1 MFQRHKRTC
10 QIQHLCSLTTR
21 MPLVK
26 EKNRIQT
33 IIQYLVR
40 DFNEP
45 ATVRLF
51 FRALVLLTFVK
62 ILMVWPFSH
71 SVMNHHN
78 ITLPRSW
85 FGKIILAPSFL
96 ANDNVDIFF
105 ASALVFLVVAFFLSP
120 TYFTTGLFF
129 WLTFNL
135 YIVYLPFANGA
146 DLVLF
151 MLALW
156 CIPIAM
162 KPQFKSEIGSMIQK
176 TCHNTAIM
184 LCQLQV
190 IFIYL
195 VSGWDKLTSDAWR
208 SGEAIDYV
216 VHLRNLYNP
225 MFAGMFED
233 PGLQMVLSWMTILFE
248 LAFVALVWFRK
259 TRIPILIIGIFF
271 HLFIWIV
278 MSLPD
283 FAITMII
290 SYILFLK
297 DTDYHRFPESV
308 KRLLL

>member
-1 MFQRHKRTC
+1 
-10 QIQHLCSLTTR
+10 
-21 MPLVK
+21 MPLGK
-26 EKNRIQT
+26 ERNSVQSAV
-33 IIQYLVR
+33 QYLVR
-40 DFNEP
+40 DFNDP
-45 ATVRLF
+45 ATARLF

-62 ILMVWPFSH
+62 ILILWPFSH
-71 SVMNHHN
+71 SVMNHRS

-85 FGKIILAPSFL
+85 FGKIIVAPSFL
-96 ANDNVDIFF
+96 ANDNVDVFFTIALIFLF
-105 ASALVFLVVAFFLSP
+105 VAFFIRP
-120 TYFTTGLFF
+120 NYFTTVLFF

-156 CIPIAM
+156 CIPIAAR
-162 KPQFKSEIGSMIQK
+162 PEFKSETGSIVQK
-176 TCHNTAIM
+176 ACHNAGII

-195 VSGWDKLTSDAWR
+195 VSGWDKLNSEAWR
-208 SGEAIDYV
+208 SGTAIDYV
-216 VHLRNLYNP
+216 IHLRNLVNP
-225 MFAGMFED
+225 AFAGMFGH
-233 PGLQMVLSWMTILFE
+233 PTLQIVLSWMTIVFE
-248 LAFVALVWFRK
+248 LAFVVLVWFDK
-259 TRIPILIIGIFF
+259 TRISILIIGVIF

-297 DTDYHRFPESV
+297 DTDYHR
-308 KRLLL
+308 

>member
-1 MFQRHKRTC
+1 
-10 QIQHLCSLTTR
+10 

-26 EKNRIQT
+26 ERNSVQAT
-33 IIQYLVR
+33 VQYLVR

-45 ATVRLF
+45 ATARLF

-62 ILMVWPFSH
+62 ILMLWPFSH

-105 ASALVFLVVAFFLSP
+105 AISLVFLVVAFFLRP
-120 TYFTTGLFF
+120 NYFTTVLFF

-156 CIPIAM
+156 CIPIAT
-162 KPQFKSEIGSMIQK
+162 KPAFKSETGSIIQK
-176 TCHNTAIM
+176 TCHNAGII

-195 VSGWDKLTSDAWR
+195 VSGWDKLNSEAWR
-208 SGEAIDYV
+208 SGDAIDYV
-216 VHLRNLYNP
+216 IHLRNLYNP
-225 MFAGMFED
+225 WFAGMFED

-248 LAFVALVWFRK
+248 LAFVVLVWFKK

-297 DTDYHRFPESV
+297 DTDYHRLPARV
-308 KRLLL
+308 RRLLL

>member
-1 MFQRHKRTC
+1 
-10 QIQHLCSLTTR
+10 
-21 MPLVK
+21 VK
-26 EKNRIQT
+26 EKNRVQT
-33 IIQYLVR
+33 AIQYLVR

-51 FRALVLLTFVK
+51 FRSLVLLSFVK
-62 ILMVWPFSH
+62 IMILWPFSR

-105 ASALVFLVVAFFLSP
+105 AIALAFLVVAFFFRP
-120 TYFTTGLFF
+120 NYFTTVLFF

-156 CIPIAM
+156 CVPIAA
-162 KPQFKSEIGSMIQK
+162 KPAFKSETGTIIQK
-176 TCHNTAIM
+176 TCHNAGIV

-195 VSGWDKLTSDAWR
+195 VSGWDKLMSDAWQ
-208 SGEAIDYV
+208 SGAAIDYV
-216 VHLRNLYNP
+216 IHLRNLFNP
-225 MFAGMFED
+225 AFAGMLEH
-233 PGLQMVLSWMTILFE
+233 PALQWMLSWTTIVFE
-248 LAFVALVWFRK
+248 LAFVVLVWFDK
-259 TRIPILIIGIFF
+259 TRIPILLAGVLF

-297 DTDYHRFPESV
+297 DTDYQRLPARV
-308 KRLLL
+308 KRWLL